1 MFEVNW
7 KIKFISYFVIYVKI
21 VHNGIFD
28 ERIDSMKI
36 TLAQAINLLSSL
48 HKKVGELQSEFF
60 SIHVIE
66 VPKGETYIPFDRT
79 VEAVLKELSEVQ
91 HDVLTLKEIIQQA
104 NLSNQVEWDG
114 STISMIRAIETA
126 KQLRERLNLL
136 KTLANTRKREY
147 NVHHHSGAIM
157 EQIALFEPA
166 EYKKQADKL
175 SRQVELLSSRID
187 KVNYTIEIEVPLA
200 SKYLEA

>member
-1 MFEVNW
+1 
-7 KIKFISYFVIYVKI
+7 
-21 VHNGIFD
+21 
-28 ERIDSMKI
+28 MKI

-48 HKKVGELQSEFF
+48 HKKVNELQGEFF
-60 SIHVIE
+60 TVHVIE
-66 VPKGETYIPFDRT
+66 VPKGETYTPYERT
-79 VEAVLKELSEVQ
+79 VDAVLQELSEVQ
-91 HDVLTLKEIIQQA
+91 RDILELKEIIQQA

-114 STISMIRAIETA
+114 HSISMIRAIETA

-136 KTLANTRKREY
+136 KTLATTKKREY

-157 EQIALFEPA
+157 EQIALFNPV

-175 SRQVELLSSRID
+175 ARQVELLSSRID
-187 KVNYTIEIEVPLA
+187 KVNYTIEIDVPLA